1 MGNISMPEHKR
12 ITVITGASKGIGYAT
27 ARRLFQNGHT
37 VIGLAR
43 TEPSGGFPGEFHAV
57 DLSDRVAIDEIMR
70 QVVAKHQVNGVVN
83 NVGRSHPQAI
93 EDVTLDEY
101 DLVMQLN
108 LTSALQVTQACIPE
122 MKYQKFGRIVNIS
135 SEHAL
140 GMVPKRTTY
149 GATKAGLINFAREWT
164 LDLASFGITANVV
177 APGPIETEMLLR
189 NNPPNSPQRRALL
202 QRVPMGRIG
211 QPDDV
216 AHAVAFFMSKQASY
230 ISGQTVYVCGGSS
243 LGSNL

>member
-1 MGNISMPEHKR
+1 MIELSR
-12 ITVITGASKGIGYAT
+12 VTVITGASKGIGHAT
-27 ARRLFQNGHT
+27 AQRLSQDGHT
-37 VIGLAR
+37 IIGLAR
-43 TEPSGGFPGEFHAV
+43 TEPDGDFPGQFHSV
-57 DLSDRVAIDEIMR
+57 DLSDRVAVDEVMKRI
-70 QVVAKHQVNGVVN
+70 VAEHQVNGVVN
-83 NVGRSHPQAI
+83 NVGRSHPQAV
-93 EDVTLDEY
+93 EDVTLEEY

-108 LTSALQVTQACIPE
+108 LTTALQVTQACIPA
-122 MKYQKFGRIVNIS
+122 MKGQKFGRMVNIA

-164 LDLASFGITANVV
+164 LDLAAFGITANVV

-189 NNPPNSPQRRALL
+189 NNPPDSPQRRDLL

-211 QPDDV
+211 QPDEV
-216 AHAVAFFMSKQASY
+216 AHAVAFFMSKAASY
-230 ISGQTVYVCGGSS
+230 ISGQTVYVCGGAS

>member
-1 MGNISMPEHKR
+1 M
-12 ITVITGASKGIGYAT
+12 
-27 ARRLFQNGHT
+27 
-37 VIGLAR
+37 
-43 TEPSGGFPGEFHAV
+43 
-57 DLSDRVAIDEIMR
+57 
-70 QVVAKHQVNGVVN
+70 
-83 NVGRSHPQAI
+83 

-108 LTSALQVTQACIPE
+108 LTSALQVTQACIPA
-122 MKYQKFGRIVNIS
+122 MKHQEFGRIVNIS

-177 APGPIETEMLLR
+177 APGPIATEMLLR
-189 NNPPNSPQRRALL
+189 NNPPDSSQRRDLL

-211 QPDDV
+211 QPDEV

-230 ISGQTVYVCGGSS
+230 ISGQTVYVCGGAS

>member
-1 MGNISMPEHKR
+1 MPEHHR
-12 ITVITGASKGIGYAT
+12 ITVITGASKGIGHAT
-27 ARRLFQNGHT
+27 ARHLFKNGHT

-43 TEPSGGFPGEFHAV
+43 TEPSGGFPGEFHIV
-57 DLSDRVAIDEIMR
+57 DLSDRAAVDEVMR
-70 QVVAKHQVNGVVN
+70 QVVAEHQVNGVVN
-83 NVGRSHPQAI
+83 NVGRSHPQAM

-108 LTSALQVTQACIPE
+108 LTSALQVTQACIPA
-122 MKYQKFGRIVNIS
+122 MKHQEFGRIVNIS

-189 NNPPNSPQRRALL
+189 NNPPDSSQRRDLL
-202 QRVPMGRIG
+202 RRVPMGRIG
-211 QPDDV
+211 QPDEV

-230 ISGQTVYVCGGSS
+230 ISGQTVYVCGGAS

>member
-1 MGNISMPEHKR
+1 MADSKR

-27 ARRLFQNGHT
+27 AQHLGRDGHT

-43 TEPSGGFPGEFHAV
+43 TEPDGEFPGEFHTV
-57 DLSDRVAIDEIMR
+57 DLSDRDAVSRVMETVTAAHEI
-70 QVVAKHQVNGVVN
+70 NGVVN
-83 NVGRSHPQAI
+83 NVGRSHPQAV
-93 EDVTLDEY
+93 EDVTLEEY

-108 LTSALQVTQACIPE
+108 LTTALQVTQACIPA
-122 MKYQKFGRIVNIS
+122 MKNQNFGRIVNIA

-164 LDLASFGITANVV
+164 LDLAPHGITANVV

-189 NNPPNSPQRRALL
+189 NNPTDSPQRRDLL
-202 QRVPMGRIG
+202 MRVPMARVG
-211 QPDDV
+211 QPDEV
-216 AHAVAFFMSKQASY
+216 AHAVAFFMSEGASY
-230 ISGQTVYVCGGSS
+230 ISGQTVYVCGGAS